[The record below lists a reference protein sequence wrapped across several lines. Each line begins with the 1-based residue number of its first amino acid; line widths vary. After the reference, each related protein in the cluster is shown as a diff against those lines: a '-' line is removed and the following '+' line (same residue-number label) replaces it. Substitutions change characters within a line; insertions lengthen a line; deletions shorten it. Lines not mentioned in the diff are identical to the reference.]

1 MPGEDLEQFLQPWGS
16 TIYRTFYGPRSDE
29 RWAKLLQTI
38 TAGVG
43 SGLNE
48 MNGAE
53 DTAATAK
60 VLGLFK
66 LNARSDP
73 ALLAGLALEDVRK
86 LYLEGGWGWGSAH
99 KYGKR
104 SMAPLSLSRC

>member
-1 MPGEDLEQFLQPWGS
+1 MVSSIQSILEDCYRYPDRYIMPGEDLEQFLQPWGS

-60 VLGLFK
+60 VLGF
-66 LNARSDP
+66 S
-73 ALLAGLALEDVRK
+73 
-86 LYLEGGWGWGSAH
+86 S
-99 KYGKR
+99 
-104 SMAPLSLSRC
+104 